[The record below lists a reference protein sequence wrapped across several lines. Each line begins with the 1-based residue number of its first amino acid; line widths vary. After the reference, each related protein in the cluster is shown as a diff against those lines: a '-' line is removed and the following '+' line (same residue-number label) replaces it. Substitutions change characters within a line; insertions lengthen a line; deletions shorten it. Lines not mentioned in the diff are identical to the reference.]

1 MKQDVY
7 IMKVN
12 KTVIYLGNKLMML
25 NYYKLQ
31 NNK

>member
-12 KTVIYLGNKLMML
+12 KTVIYLRNKLMML